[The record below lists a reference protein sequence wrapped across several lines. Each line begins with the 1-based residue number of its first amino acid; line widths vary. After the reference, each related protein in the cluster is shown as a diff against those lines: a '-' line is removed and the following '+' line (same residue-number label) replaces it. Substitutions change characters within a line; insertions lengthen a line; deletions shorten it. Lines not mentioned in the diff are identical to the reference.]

1 MLDIN
6 YLKSN
11 GVDVDKSL
19 ELFGDMDTYNE
30 TFKDYLD
37 GIDEKLALLKEYKEK
52 ADWLDYGV
60 EAHSIKSDAR
70 YLGFA
75 SIAKVALDHEMA
87 GKGEDSKFILQEYD
101 NLVNATNKMT
111 EIVKNYLNGESS
123 TTVENVE
130 AKEKD
135 SDAKNVLLIA
145 DDSSLVTNFIIRSLD
160 NKYETMVAVN
170 GREVIDIINRPDVK
184 VIGLLLDLNMP
195 VMNGFEVLEY
205 FKENNLFDSIPT
217 SIITGEDSK
226 DMVDKAFTYQIK
238 DMLVKP
244 FSNKEVLRVLE
255 KTIL

>member
-52 ADWLDYGV
+52 SDWLDYGV

-70 YLGFA
+70 YLGFS
-75 SIAKVALDHEMA
+75 SIAKIALDHEMA

-101 NLVNATNKMT
+101 NLVDAANRMT
-111 EIVKNYLNGESS
+111 EIVKNYLNGEAS
-123 TTVENVE
+123 TVETTEPVE
-130 AKEKD
+130 KA
-135 SDAKNVLLIA
+135 SDAKSVLLIA
-145 DDSSLVTNFIIRSLD
+145 DDSSLVTNFIIRSID
-160 NKYETMVAVN
+160 NKYETMIAVN
-170 GREVIDIINRPDVK
+170 GKEVIDIINRPDVK

-205 FKENNLFDSIPT
+205 FKTNNLFDSIPT